1 MPKATPSKADKPKKP
16 TKPQEV
22 QDAALFAQRK
32 QQYDVD
38 LKKYDAAMAVYK
50 EGQK

>member
-16 TKPQEV
+16 TKPREV

-38 LKKYDAAMAVYK
+38 L
-50 EGQK
+50 